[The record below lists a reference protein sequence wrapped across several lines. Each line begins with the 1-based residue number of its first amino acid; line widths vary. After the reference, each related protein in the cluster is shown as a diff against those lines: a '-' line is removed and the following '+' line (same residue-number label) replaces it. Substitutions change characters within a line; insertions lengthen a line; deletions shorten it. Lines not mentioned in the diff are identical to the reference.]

1 MQLSLLF
8 GSCCTGRELVTE
20 YSDPF
25 FYTVYI
31 YVAKNFFYLKPF
43 YTSIKLI
50 LACLHVKEYF
60 RDYPNITFCH
70 A

>member
-20 YSDPF
+20 YIQIHFS
-25 FYTVYI
+25 TQYI
-31 YVAKNFFYLKPF
+31 YCQKFILSKTFFM
-43 YTSIKLI
+43 TSIKLI

-60 RDYPNITFCH
+60 RDYPK
-70 A
+70 